1 MKLFFVSFLFIV
13 LLNAKGTLSGEKI
26 ENQATVGFNLNGDN
40 HLIQSNIDSFVVDK
54 IVDIKLN
61 WQDSTPVSVASNE
74 KDRVLTFLLTN
85 LGNGKDTIKLTDIID
100 TKKSFTPPPTNIRLY
115 QDSNNNGIFDSSDK
129 KVSQL
134 TLDADNNKTL
144 FIVSDIPEGNQ
155 TINSEAFVGIKA
167 TSTATNSSGADNPNK
182 VDTVIRNKEKSEYG
196 IYKIRDCWLEAI
208 QSGELIGDDNKTHT
222 GSIIEY
228 TIKLSIG
235 GDSKGKKIKDINVT
249 DPIPDKTLYIPNSL
263 KLNGKTLKDSEYL
276 KDDTI
281 VINNLTISNDS
292 VQEIKFRVQVQ

>member
-1 MKLFFVSFLFIV
+1 MRFFLVSFLVVI

-26 ENQATVGFNLNGDN
+26 DNQASIGFNLNGTD

-61 WQDSTPVSVASNE
+61 WQDSAPVSVASNE

-100 TKKSFTPPPTNIRLY
+100 TQNSFTPPPTNIRLY
-115 QDSNNNGIFDSSDK
+115 EDSNNNGIFDSSDK

-134 TLDADNNKTL
+134 ALDADNNKTL
-144 FIVSDIPEGNQ
+144 FIVSDIPDGNQ

-167 TSTATNSSGADNPNK
+167 TSTATNSSGADNADK
-182 VDTVIRNKEKSEYG
+182 VDVVIRNKEKSEYG
-196 IYKIRDCWLEAI
+196 IYKIRECWLEAI
-208 QSGELIGDDNKTHT
+208 HSGEVIGDNNKTHT

-235 GDSKGKKIKDINVT
+235 GNNSKKTIKDINVT
-249 DPIPDKTLYIPNSL
+249 DLIPDKTLYIPNSL
-263 KLNGKTLKDSEYL
+263 NLNGKTLKDSEHL

-281 VINNLTISNDS
+281 VINNLTISDDS
-292 VQEIKFRVQVQ
+292 VQEVKFRVQVQ